1 MNTDSTLQN
10 ELLNTKQ
17 ELEQLR
23 KQYVKGIF
31 IRARARWIEEGEK
44 PSKYFLSLEK
54 RNYINKTVF
63 KLIDSQ
69 GNTLTEQ
76 ENILKEIKS
85 FYVNLYTSKDE
96 QLEDITLENII
107 DKDVVNVL
115 NDDSANKLEG
125 KITYQ
130 EALLAL
136 KHMKND
142 KSPGPDGFTVEFY
155 KFFGET

>member
-1 MNTDSTLQN
+1 MSTL
-10 ELLNTKQ
+10 
-17 ELEQLR
+17 
-23 KQYVKGIF
+23 
-31 IRARARWIEEGEK
+31 
-44 PSKYFLSLEK
+44 
-54 RNYINKTVF
+54 
-63 KLIDSQ
+63 
-69 GNTLTEQ
+69 
-76 ENILKEIKS
+76 KS

-155 KFFGET
+155 KFFWRDIGTFLIRSVNLGFDSDSLSHTQKQGIISILPKGDKPREFLKKLATYFSFE